1 MLTTYIVSVRRG
13 YKPSRQTAPSAQ
25 EVGSTLFGAW
35 PAIFLVIA
43 VIGGIRANIF
53 TPTEAG
59 AFAVL
64 FVIFVGF
71 IVSREM
77 RLSHVGDALLE
88 TGKSTAS
95 IMLVIMASSA
105 LAWVFSLEQVG
116 QQLASVITA
125 TTSNPWIFLLIMNG
139 VFLGLGLLIEGTAL
153 MIVLV
158 PILLPTVLELGID
171 PIHFGIVMIVNL
183 SIGTMTPPVGT
194 VMLVVCNITRVS
206 VGAFTREAT
215 SLYIALLVALLLVT
229 FVPAI
234 SLALAG

>member
-1 MLTTYIVSVRRG
+1 M
-13 YKPSRQTAPSAQ
+13 
-25 EVGSTLFGAW
+25 
-35 PAIFLVIA
+35 
-43 VIGGIRANIF
+43 
-53 TPTEAG
+53 
-59 AFAVL
+59 L

-171 PIHFGIVMIVNL
+171 PIHFGIVMIVTL
-183 SIGTMTPPVGT
+183 PIGTMTPPVGT